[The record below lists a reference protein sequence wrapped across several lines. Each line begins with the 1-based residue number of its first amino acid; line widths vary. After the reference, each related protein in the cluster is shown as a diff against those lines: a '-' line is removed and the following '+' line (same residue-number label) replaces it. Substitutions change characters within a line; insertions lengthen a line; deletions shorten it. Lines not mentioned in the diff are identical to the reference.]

1 VCAGNAHAQYDRMR
15 MVALDSLEN
24 SLKKFQNQQ
33 WTAQRQA
40 YQYKLKGSWTKAV
53 PHIGVTLGLPTISW
67 SPNQLFDIGN
77 NKRQLQAK
85 LKSLDLEHTNLLN
98 KSIADLRIEYQKIQV
113 RLQQLAQDQEL
124 LEIKAQIFAIAEQQN
139 KNHEIL
145 PADYLSKK
153 LEFSQAKNG
162 VEKSKTDLLIAILEL
177 YKNASYNLPNKEI
190 FYRPDETCILLSTPN
205 PLLEL
210 PNRTAA
216 TQPNRSTT
224 PKD

>member
-1 VCAGNAHAQYDRMR
+1 
-15 MVALDSLEN
+15 
-24 SLKKFQNQQ
+24 
-33 WTAQRQA
+33 
-40 YQYKLKGSWTKAV
+40 
-53 PHIGVTLGLPTISW
+53 
-67 SPNQLFDIGN
+67 
-77 NKRQLQAK
+77 
-85 LKSLDLEHTNLLN
+85 
-98 KSIADLRIEYQKIQV
+98 
-113 RLQQLAQDQEL
+113 
-124 LEIKAQIFAIAEQQN
+124 
-139 KNHEIL
+139 
-145 PADYLSKK
+145 